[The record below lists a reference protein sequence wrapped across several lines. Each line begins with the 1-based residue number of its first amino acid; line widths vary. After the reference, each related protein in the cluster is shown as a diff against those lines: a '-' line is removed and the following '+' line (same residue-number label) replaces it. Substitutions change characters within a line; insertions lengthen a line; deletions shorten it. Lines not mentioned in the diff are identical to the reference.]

1 MPKKPA
7 PAKVEGNRHREAP
20 FLEERERYLRH
31 CAESGATPGSLCIK
45 RNELIWIARLLPA
58 TASEGVDISVLNEI
72 VRKRASMHTG
82 VTMAYR
88 MIVAARP
95 WLRFLGWWRE
105 PVVALPF
112 QGNLDSYIKWMHDER
127 GFTPSTVGQWQS
139 RTRQFLQWCVDSG
152 RRLEDLQPD
161 DIDAY
166 FIQNASR
173 WGRISMKGVTGALRV
188 YLRYAATQGLC
199 DSRLATALRT
209 PRVYTQESLPS
220 APGWT
225 DVQRILATTGTDKP
239 ADIRNRAILM
249 LLSIYGMRRGE
260 VVALRLDQVNWAGR
274 TLHVFRLKRRQPQI
288 YPLLP
293 TVAEAL
299 ARYIDTVRPKTS
311 APEIF
316 LGLYAPQRPLTPQA
330 VFDVVNDRFKA
341 LGIKAKH
348 CGPHALRHACAARLV
363 DQGLSFK
370 EIGDHL
376 GHHSASAT
384 MTYAK
389 VDMRALR
396 EVGDFDLGDLSW
408 N

>member
-1 MPKKPA
+1 MSKKPTRV
-7 PAKVEGNRHREAP
+7 KVASSRHREAP
-20 FLEERERYLRH
+20 FLPERERYLRS
-31 CAESGATPGSLCIK
+31 CADSGATPGSLSVK

-58 TASEGVDISVLNEI
+58 TAAQGVDISQLHELVQQ
-72 VRKRASMHTG
+72 RASMHTG

-95 WLRFLGWWRE
+95 WLRFLGWWCE
-105 PVVALPF
+105 PTVVLPF
-112 QGNLDSYIKWMHDER
+112 QGHLDGYIKWMRDER
-127 GFTPSTVGQWQS
+127 GFSPSTVGQWQG
-139 RTRQFLQWCVDSG
+139 RIRQFLQWCVETN
-152 RRLEDLQPD
+152 RHLEDLRPD

-173 WGRISMKGVTGALRV
+173 WGRISMKVVTGALRIF
-188 YLRYAATQGLC
+188 LRYAATQGLC

-209 PRVYTQESLPS
+209 PRVYAQESLPS
-220 APGWT
+220 APGWA
-225 DVQRILATTGTDKP
+225 DAQRILATTETDKP

-260 VVALRLDQVNWAGR
+260 VVALRLDQVDWAGR
-274 TLHVFRLKRRQPQI
+274 KLHVFRLKRRQPQV

-299 ARYIDTVRPKTS
+299 ARYIDTVRPRTS

-316 LGLYAPQRPLTPQA
+316 LGLHAPQRPLTPA
-330 VFDVVNDRFKA
+330 ALFDFVNRKFKA
-341 LGIKAKH
+341 LEIEAKH
-348 CGPHALRHACAARLV
+348 RGPHALRHACAARLV
-363 DQGLSFK
+363 AQGLSFK

-376 GHHSASAT
+376 GHRSTSAT

-396 EVGDFDLGDLSW
+396 EVGDFDLGDLP
-408 N
+408 

>member
-1 MPKKPA
+1 MSKKSPHA
-7 PAKVEGNRHREAP
+7 RVAGSRHREAP
-20 FLEERERYLRH
+20 YLQERDRYLRY
-31 CAESGATPGSLCIK
+31 CAESGATPGSLTIK

-58 TASEGVDISVLNEI
+58 TASQGVDISQMHEL
-72 VRKRASMHTG
+72 VRQRASLHTG
-82 VTMAYR
+82 TTMGYR
-88 MIVAARP
+88 MVVAARP

-105 PVVALPF
+105 PTVILPF
-112 QGNLDSYIKWMHDER
+112 QCHLDSYVKWMRDER
-127 GFTPSTVGQWQS
+127 GFSPSTVDQW
-139 RTRQFLQWCVDSG
+139 RGRIKQFLQWCVETG
-152 RRLEDLQPD
+152 RRMEDLRPS

-173 WGRISMKGVTGALRV
+173 WERVSMKVVIGALRIF
-188 YLRYAATQGLC
+188 LRYAATQGLC

-220 APGWT
+220 APRWS
-225 DVQRILATTGTDKP
+225 DVQRILATTETDKP

-260 VVALRLDQVNWAGR
+260 VVALHLDQVNWAGR
-274 TLHVFRLKRRQPQI
+274 TLHVFRLKRRQPQV

-299 ARYIDTVRPKTS
+299 ARYIDTVRPRTS

-316 LGLYAPQRPLTPQA
+316 LGLRAPQRPLTPA
-330 VFDVVNDRFKA
+330 ALFGFVNGKFKA
-341 LGIKAKH
+341 LGIQAKH
-348 CGPHALRHACAARLV
+348 RGPHALRHACAARLV
-363 DQGLSFK
+363 AQGLNFK

-376 GHHSASAT
+376 GHRSTSAT

-396 EVGDFDLGDLSW
+396 EVGDFDLGDLP
-408 N
+408 